1 MMTELGRWL
10 QAQMQRHELTVSATA
25 VYAGVGMATI
35 SDIINKGHVPKVETL
50 FRLADY
56 FQTSREEML
65 RLAGHLPRAT
75 GRQEEALFREDEA
88 LIRELIAEFRQV
100 PDEWKEV
107 AIQQVAQFRKL
118 AELRPVRVIGDE
130 DEDQGP
136 TSGDEG
142 SEDETAQ
149 DTRAA

>member
-1 MMTELGRWL
+1 MTDLGKWL
-10 QAQMQRHELTVSATA
+10 QAQMQHHKLTLTATA

-35 SDIINKGHVPKVETL
+35 SDILNKGHVPKVETL

-56 FQTSREEML
+56 FHTSREQVL
-65 RLAGHLPRAT
+65 RLAGHLPPTSSA
-75 GRQEEALFREDEA
+75 GHQEEA

-118 AELRPVRVIGDE
+118 AALRPMRMIGDD

-136 TSGDEG
+136 AAGDTG
-142 SEDETAQ
+142 SEDETTQ